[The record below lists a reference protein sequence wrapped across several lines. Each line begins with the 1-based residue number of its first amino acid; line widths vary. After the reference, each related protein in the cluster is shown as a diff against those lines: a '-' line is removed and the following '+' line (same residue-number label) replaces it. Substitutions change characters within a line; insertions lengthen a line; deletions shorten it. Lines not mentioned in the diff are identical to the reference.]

1 MDYKNLLDKLNKA
14 LSKSNLYNLV
24 IIFLVGVLVMVVA
37 SFLKS
42 EVNNSKTTMAAVQG
56 GEEQE
61 PQSSFSSYEQ
71 VKKNDLKA
79 MLTGMKGVGRV
90 EVMITFEGGKEL
102 VPAVN
107 INDGSSTTK
116 ERDNEGGERDT
127 TQVNKGSQVVITNED
142 GDSKPLILKEN
153 NPKVTGVMIG
163 AEGADDKQ
171 TQYNIKNAVSV
182 LFGIPSN
189 KVYVYTLKN

>member
-24 IIFLVGVLVMVVA
+24 IIFLVGVLVLVVA
-37 SFLKS
+37 SFFKS
-42 EVNNSKTTMAAVQG
+42 EGSVSKSTMAAAQ

-61 PQSSFSSYEQ
+61 PQSSFSGYEQ
-71 VKKNDLKA
+71 VKKNELKA

-153 NPKVTGVMIG
+153 NPKVTGVMVG

>member
-1 MDYKNLLDKLNKA
+1 MDYKNLLEKFNKA

-24 IIFLVGVLVMVVA
+24 IVFLVGVLSIVVA
-37 SFLKS
+37 SFFKS
-42 EVNNSKTTMAAVQG
+42 EGNVTTPTMAAGQ
-56 GEEQE
+56 EEQVT
-61 PQSSFSSYEQ
+61 QSSFSGYEQ
-71 VKKNDLKA
+71 LKKNELKV
-79 MLTGMKGVGRV
+79 MLSGMKGVGRV
-90 EVMITFEGGKEL
+90 EVMISFEGGKEL

-116 ERDNEGGERDT
+116 ERDNEGGERNT
-127 TQVNKGSQVVITNED
+127 TQTNKGSQVVITNEG

-171 TQYNIKNAVSV
+171 TQLNIKNAVSI

>member
-24 IIFLVGVLVMVVA
+24 IIFLVGVLVLVVA
-37 SFLKS
+37 SFFNS
-42 EVNNSKTTMAAVQG
+42 EGSVSKTTMAAAQ

-71 VKKNDLKA
+71 VKKNELKA

-153 NPKVTGVMIG
+153 NPKVAGVMIG